1 MTKYLV
7 AGSNVEKG
15 ILSVIII
22 STTNELMITF
32 HNQEFTD
39 KFVQDLPVKYI
50 RRSEN
55 KITIPL
61 G

>member
-1 MTKYLV
+1 MTKYLI
-7 AGSNVEKG
+7 AGSKAEKG

-22 STTNELMITF
+22 PTTNDLMITF
-32 HNQEFTD
+32 HTQEFTD

>member
-7 AGSNVEKG
+7 AGSRAENG

-39 KFVQDLPVKYI
+39 KFIQDLPVKYK
-50 RRSEN
+50 RRAEN
-55 KITIPL
+55 KITISL